1 MHCLKS
7 VQIRS
12 FSGLYFPAFGLNT
25 VIYSVNFRIQSECG
39 KMRTRKNSVLGHFS
53 CSIRLKFCLGRNM
66 SIHRIGVRGD
76 TNTKTSE
83 AFLKRGESIENEKLL
98 LNLSDIKVFFRI
110 EGILSK
116 TFVKRTISIVGIRLL
131 FHFLGGCIRQIT
143 RQI

>member
-1 MHCLKS
+1 
-7 VQIRS
+7 
-12 FSGLYFPAFGLNT
+12 
-25 VIYSVNFRIQSECG
+25 
-39 KMRTRKNSVLGHFS
+39 
-53 CSIRLKFCLGRNM
+53 M

-131 FHFLGGCIRQIT
+131 FHFLGG
-143 RQI
+143 

>member
-1 MHCLKS
+1 MKS

-25 VIYSVNFRIQSECG
+25 ASYSVNFRIQNAG
-39 KMRTRKNSVLGHFS
+39 KYGPEKTLYRDTFHVVFVLSFASQGTCQYIELES
-53 CSIRLKFCLGRNM
+53 AEIQ
-66 SIHRIGVRGD
+66 
-76 TNTKTSE
+76 NTKTSE
-83 AFLKRGESIENEKLL
+83 AFLKRGESIENEWLL
-98 LNLSDIKVFFRI
+98 LKLSDMKVFFRI

-116 TFVKRTISIVGIRLL
+116 TFLKKAISIVGIR